1 MCISYN
7 KAWLGLIRNY
17 IKYSVVGI
25 IKTYMC
31 HRFLYVSCVDG
42 AGRVAVPG
50 LYFYGL
56 PEARARSAE
65 TALVPAQLD
74 CSLLYNLQHTYVLYQ
89 WLRSGST
96 SPQVRYQAFQ
106 LRLKKLKIVIQVSG
120 FRPF

>member
-1 MCISYN
+1 
-7 KAWLGLIRNY
+7 
-17 IKYSVVGI
+17 
-25 IKTYMC
+25 MC